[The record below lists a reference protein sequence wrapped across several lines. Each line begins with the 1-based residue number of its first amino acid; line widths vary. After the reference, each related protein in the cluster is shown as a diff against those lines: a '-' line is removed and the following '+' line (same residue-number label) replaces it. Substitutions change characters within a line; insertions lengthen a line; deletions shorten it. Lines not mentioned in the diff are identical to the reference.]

1 VLGTR
6 FRVQAE
12 DDLPGKEVQ
21 RLLGS
26 FEMPRP
32 LPVRPR
38 YTYNFVTAESAERP
52 HNRLYRDCGGIGS
65 GTWDQ
70 LALRLLTDLNRHAVD
85 QYRGFAVHSGV
96 VATNGSAIAFP
107 ADSKGGKST
116 LTSALVQEGLRY
128 VSDESLCLDPE
139 TGLVDPYPKPITL
152 SAESCRLLGI
162 DTHHIDEDVV
172 EQALTPQDLGGEPAE
187 EPLELRHVVFAEYGH
202 DGASLVPLP
211 ASETVAGLLRL
222 SFNHYKNPADSFRI
236 ATETARGTVAWKLTY
251 GDPKEAARLISS
263 ELG

>member
-1 VLGTR
+1 M
-6 FRVQAE
+6 QAE
-12 DDLPGKEVQ
+12 DDLPAKEAQ
-21 RLLGS
+21 RLLGV

-65 GTWDQ
+65 GSWEQ

-96 VATNGSAIAFP
+96 VAADGAAIAFP

-116 LTSALVQEGLRY
+116 LTSALVQDGFRY
-128 VSDESLCLDPE
+128 VSDESLCLDPK

-152 SAESCRLLGI
+152 SDESCRLLGI
-162 DTHHIDEDVV
+162 DGHGTDEDVV
-172 EQALTPQDLGGEPAE
+172 ERAFTPEDLGGERAG
-187 EPLELRHVVFAEYGH
+187 EPLELKHVVFAEYGH
-202 DGASLVPLP
+202 AGASLTPLP
-211 ASETVAGLLRL
+211 ASQTVAGLLRL

-236 ATETARGTVAWKLTY
+236 ATETARSARTWRLTY
-251 GDPKEAARLISS
+251 ADPKEAARLIAS
-263 ELG
+263 EFA